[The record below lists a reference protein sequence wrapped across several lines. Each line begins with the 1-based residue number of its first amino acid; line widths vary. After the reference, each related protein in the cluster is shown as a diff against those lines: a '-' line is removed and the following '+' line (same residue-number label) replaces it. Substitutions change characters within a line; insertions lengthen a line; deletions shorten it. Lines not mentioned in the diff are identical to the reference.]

1 LKRKS
6 FANGMEATLTIIE
19 GRWKIL
25 IIWNLTHRPYRFGQ
39 LKRLVTGVSEKML
52 IQGLKELEGDG
63 IVHRKDFHEVPPRVE
78 YSLTGRGKE
87 LSNVLGPMC
96 KWGAENFKARIAP
109 PSHGP

>member
-6 FANGMEATLTIIE
+6 FANGLEATLTIIE

-25 IIWNLTHRPYRFGQ
+25 IIWNLTQRTHRFGQ

-63 IVHRKDFHEVPPRVE
+63 IVHRKDFREVPPRVE
-78 YSLTGRGKE
+78 YSLTARGKE
-87 LSNVLGPMC
+87 LADVLRPMC
-96 KWGAENFKARIAP
+96 KWGAENFTACITP
-109 PSHGP
+109 PPQQP